1 MLPNLKLVG
10 SIVVLGLA
18 AACQPQ
24 QAAMPTV
31 DAAAVR
37 TAIEGENAKWT
48 QAYLAKDAAAL
59 AALYT
64 DDAILAMPNAPRVTG
79 REAIAAA
86 YAAVFTQASPT
97 TNDVTIDRLEVAQ
110 SGDFAYVVG
119 TYGGTS
125 TMADGSSMADTGKY
139 TAVLKNVNG
148 QWMLA
153 VDGWSSDMPAG
164 GM

>member
-1 MLPNLKLVG
+1 
-10 SIVVLGLA
+10 
-18 AACQPQ
+18 
-24 QAAMPTV
+24 MPTV

-37 TAIEGENAKWT
+37 TAIEGENVKWT
-48 QAYLAKDAAAL
+48 QAYLAKDATTL
-59 AALYT
+59 AGLYT
-64 DDAILAMPNAPRVTG
+64 EDAILAVPNTPRVIG
-79 REAIAAA
+79 REAIASA
-86 YAAVFTQASPT
+86 YAAVFTQTSPT

-119 TYGGTS
+119 TYGGTW

-139 TAVLKNVNG
+139 TAVFKNVNG

>member
-24 QAAMPTV
+24 QAGLPAV

-59 AALYT
+59 AGLYT
-64 DDAILAMPNAPRVTG
+64 EDAILAMPNAPRVVG

-86 YAAVFTQASPT
+86 YAAVFTQLSPA

-110 SGDFAYVVG
+110 AGDFAYVVG
-119 TYGGTS
+119 TYGGTW
-125 TMADGSSMADTGKY
+125 TMADGGSMADTGKY
-139 TAVLKNVNG
+139 AAVFKNVNG
-148 QWMLA
+148 QWMFA

>member
-1 MLPNLKLVG
+1 MLQNMKFLGAVA
-10 SIVVLGLA
+10 VLGLA

-24 QAAMPTV
+24 QAAMPAV

-37 TAIEGENAKWT
+37 TAIEGENVKWT

-64 DDAILAMPNAPRVTG
+64 EDAILAMPNTPRVIG

-86 YAAVFTQASPT
+86 YGAVLTQVSPV

-119 TYGGTS
+119 TYGGTWS
-125 TMADGSSMADTGKY
+125 MADGSSMADTGKY
-139 TAVLKNVNG
+139 TAVFKNVNG

-153 VDGWSSDMPAG
+153 VDSWSSDMPAG

>member
-1 MLPNLKLVG
+1 MFGRVRVMGPVMM
-10 SIVVLGLA
+10 LGLA
-18 AACQPQ
+18 MACQPQ
-24 QAAMPTV
+24 EAGLPTV
-31 DAAAVR
+31 DVAAVR
-37 TAIEGENAKWT
+37 TAIEGENAKWS

-64 DDAILAMPNAPRVTG
+64 EDAILAMPNAPRVNG

-86 YAAVFTQASPT
+86 YGAVFAQVSPT
-97 TNDVTIDRLEVAQ
+97 TNDVTVDRIEVAQ

-125 TMADGSSMADTGKY
+125 TMADGSSSADTGKY
-139 TAVLKNVNG
+139 VAVFKNVNG

-153 VDGWSSDMPAG
+153 VDTWSSDMPAG